1 MQCKDS
7 ATVRSERNEPSA
19 SERPR
24 HVPNFN
30 FLFSCFSPLISSHQ
44 HQNRPLPL
52 NHQRNISANKCPPF
66 PPSHPLL
73 SSPSLL
79 PLPLSTFGKRRSSLA
94 AARQLY
100 ALVETSILSILH
112 SANDFLSFFC
122 TFGAVLMLQI
132 ALADS
137 GLSIGMVYV
146 FIAGVLLVKEGIASN
161 SEYVLLLFSRF
172 CVIHSLTHRHLRLR
186 DTSSSTTTAS
196 LRWDHCP
203 NARCDHSF
211 SLSSHSSPFHWTT
224 SPSRG
229 LSLATADADK
239 NLDDVVYIPAPWDA
253 EVLEQF
259 HRGTAPH

>member
-146 FIAGVLLVKEGIASN
+146 FIVGVLLVKEGIASN

-172 CVIHSLTHRHLRLR
+172 CVIHSRTHCQPVSARYVFLYDYGLVTVGPLSKRPL
-186 DTSSSTTTAS
+186 SPLVLSFIS
-196 LRWDHCP
+196 LL
-203 NARCDHSF
+203 SF
-211 SLSSHSSPFHWTT
+211 SL
-224 SPSRG
+224 
-229 LSLATADADK
+229 
-239 NLDDVVYIPAPWDA
+239 DDVAISRP
-253 EVLEQF
+253 
-259 HRGTAPH
+259 